1 MLPYILAAVGGYLIG
16 DSMKGKQ
23 FADGGMMADGEGMPK
38 SEIRIYYLFRCD
50 DNNRPSMMD
59 TDESYDLS
67 EHHKVYELKHELDV
81 KGINYDLLI
90 ERFDSKS
97 GSVLSNDYIVQKNYK
112 NEN

>member
-16 DSMKGKQ
+16 DSLKGKQ
-23 FADGGMMADGEGMPK
+23 YADGGMAKGEGMPK

-50 DNNRPSMMD
+50 DNNRPSTMD
-59 TDESYDLS
+59 TDESYELS